1 MLEQCLFLVE
11 TKDTNG
17 AITVAANP
25 GLQCIIVFKYIY
37 SNRVALAGKRGQ
49 FLKIIIID
57 LEYVNKITAVAG
69 YKQEFMIF

>member
-17 AITVAANP
+17 AIAIAANP

-37 SNRVALAGKRGQ
+37 SHRMTLAGKRSQ
-49 FLKIIIID
+49 FLKTIVID
-57 LEYVNKITAVAG
+57 LKYVHKITAVTG